1 MQFNYRLMHIWSALK
16 HLISFKMV
24 KCHFFGGQSRDESFQ
39 NVNCFYM
46 TKTTDISIKKS
57 CYIVKIIYVFPN
69 FAKCSLNAYRQYYIV
84 KND

>member
-1 MQFNYRLMHIWSALK
+1 
-16 HLISFKMV
+16 
-24 KCHFFGGQSRDESFQ
+24 
-39 NVNCFYM
+39 M

>member
-1 MQFNYRLMHIWSALK
+1 M
-16 HLISFKMV
+16 
-24 KCHFFGGQSRDESFQ
+24 GGQSRDESFQ

-84 KND
+84 KNDQLNGGNDVHNLISHFLLWNNFDQY